1 MKQRRHSKQQW
12 RCYSHQ
18 ESKLYFLNCHQIGI
32 NSIMWTGS
40 SPENVAEVF
49 QDGIFVGFHD
59 EGTEEFVPFIN
70 LIAKT
75 TACIVLA

>member
-1 MKQRRHSKQQW
+1 
-12 RCYSHQ
+12 
-18 ESKLYFLNCHQIGI
+18 
-32 NSIMWTGS
+32 MWTGS